1 MGLKPKELEGFEY
14 KRYSMKK
21 GKKYEGRIQ
30 RKIEESSEGQIY
42 NNVQVGNICEF
53 DVIVADYPLLTFVEI
68 KAYRLNMKKKALL
81 ANIRKLKRDCVDVT
95 TDPYRWNRSWTPCLS
110 KVRTNGI
117 ASNLEVLFNKLEVD
131 ITEGWKYRL
140 CLIVPDRVYER
151 VLNYLH
157 PTYPPIKTIPSNVI
171 EIEGLPLVV
180 IKEKNIKNA
189 F

>member
-1 MGLKPKELEGFEY
+1 MGLKVKDLSGFEY
-14 KRYSMKK
+14 RRYSMKK

-68 KAYRLNMKKKALL
+68 KAYRLNMKKKPLL
-81 ANIRKLKRDCVDVT
+81 ANIRKLKRDCVEVT
-95 TDPYRWNRSWTPCLS
+95 TDPYQWNRSWTPCLS
-110 KVRTNGI
+110 KVTTNGV
-117 ASNLEVLFNKLEVD
+117 ASNLEVLFNKLELGF
-131 ITEGWKYRL
+131 TEGWKYRL
-140 CLIVPDRVYER
+140 CLIVPDRVYK
-151 VLNYLH
+151 LTLSHLH
-157 PTYPPIKTIPSNVI
+157 PTYPPLKSIPSNVVSI
-171 EIEGLPLVV
+171 DDLPLVV